1 MSLKIISAHPIF
13 TENAMMVANR
23 FQIQIEKDF
32 KPQKGDLYIVFG
44 AHDIAPTLYMAQ
56 KVMNNEFGYIIYNT
70 EQINSNA
77 WRNKY
82 YIELCRNNP
91 VYQYSN
97 YLAVDIKEK
106 FKINPYSFFF
116 FEFLCFN
123 REELDLSNNYDV
135 TFIGSKNEKREKL
148 INEIRATYPDK
159 SYYID
164 FEYKNNTPLELT
176 RTLHASKIVLN
187 IPFYDNNALEI
198 HRINKALSCG
208 CKVISL
214 PSADKDADDFYK
226 DYIYF
231 TDDITKALGDDE
243 FMNQPKKTYED
254 LVKILGS
261 KFTPHNIYTSKQIH
275 TKLLSKLNLNETK
288 TD

>member
-1 MSLKIISAHPIF
+1 MSIKIISAHPIF
-13 TENAMMVANR
+13 TENAMMVSQR

-44 AHDIAPTLYMAQ
+44 AHDIAPTLYMVQ
-56 KVMNNEFGYIIYNT
+56 KSMNNEIGYIIYNT
-70 EQINSNA
+70 EQLNSNA

-82 YIELCRNNP
+82 YIELCRDNP

-97 YLAVDIKEK
+97 HLAMDIKDK
-106 FKINPYSFFF
+106 FRINPYSFFF

-123 REELDLSNNYDV
+123 RADLDISNNYDI
-135 TFIGSKNEKREKL
+135 TFIGAKNDKREKL
-148 INEIRATYPDK
+148 INEIMTTYPDK

-176 RTLHASKIVLN
+176 TRLHSSKIILN
-187 IPFYDNNALEI
+187 IPFYDNNALET

-208 CKVISL
+208 CKVVSL
-214 PSADKDADDFYK
+214 HSADEDVDNFYK

-231 TDDITKALGDDE
+231 TDDITLALGDDE
-243 FMNQPKKTYED
+243 FMNQPKKTYEE
-254 LVKILGS
+254 LVKTLGG
-261 KFTPHNIYTSKQIH
+261 KFTGHNIYTAKQIH
-275 TKLLSKLNLNETK
+275 SKLLSKLKIDETK